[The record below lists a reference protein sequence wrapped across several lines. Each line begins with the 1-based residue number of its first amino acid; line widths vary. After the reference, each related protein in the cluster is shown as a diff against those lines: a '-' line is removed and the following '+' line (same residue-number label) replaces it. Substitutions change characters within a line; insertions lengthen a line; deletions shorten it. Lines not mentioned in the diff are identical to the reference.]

1 MRRSYTVGG
10 RATLTGAMVGTTL
23 GHYRIL
29 EQMGAGG
36 MGVVY
41 RATDTQLGRDVALK
55 VLPDRF
61 ARDAGRMTR
70 FSREARLLASLNHP
84 GIATVYGLA
93 ESGDVRAIAMELVEG
108 RTLADRLHDGPIPL
122 DEALPIASQI
132 AEALEAAHERGII
145 HRDLKPANVKVTTDG
160 TVKVLDFGLAKA
172 LVDPASAS
180 EMAES
185 PTISAVGS
193 QTGVI
198 LGTAAYMSPE
208 QARGKPLDRR
218 TDIWSF
224 GCVLY
229 EMLTGKSVFGDATVS
244 DMIVRILE
252 REPDWPALPDKTPL
266 AVRRVLRRCLQKDA
280 RQRLRDIAD
289 ARLELEETIASGFSG
304 AQDPATPA
312 VGSPPW
318 WRHRATPW
326 ISLLIG
332 AAGIGAGLWTL
343 VRTPPSA
350 DGPVMRF
357 PLNLPPTE
365 QLGGL
370 DFPSVALSPTG
381 EHLAYVASRGSTS
394 RLLLHRMESLQ
405 DEPMPGTERAIGPFF
420 SPDGKWVGFFADG
433 KLKKAP
439 IDGGAPV
446 ELCDAPIGFG
456 AVWGKDDIITFAP
469 TGGSGLMQ
477 APAAGGAS
485 REVTKLDME
494 KGEFSHRWPDVLPDE
509 DTILFTAGGTGN
521 WDDAQIVMQSLES
534 GARQNL
540 IAGTF
545 PRYIPTTG
553 HLVFAR
559 RGSLWA
565 VPLDVANQRVVGTP
579 VVVLPKVWVAADGAA
594 QFSLSPPGHIV
605 YVEGSPS
612 GSERALVWVDRNN
625 AIEPLAAKPDNY
637 SEPRLSPEGTRLA
650 VTITQA
656 SDSIWTFDIPTS
668 NFDPLTLEG
677 SNSMPVWTSE
687 GTRIAF
693 ASTKAGALNL
703 FWRPADGTG
712 TDERLAPSASP
723 QAPHSWSG
731 ATRSL
736 FFVESSPT
744 TGRDIWM
751 VSTDGDRQSRAI
763 LQSPDN
769 ETGPTVSRDG
779 RWLAYVSDES
789 GRDEVY
795 VVSLVGGP
803 GARAR
808 RVSTNGGT
816 EPLWSPAG
824 NEIFYRVGDRMMAS
838 SYRTAPAFQAGPP
851 QRLFEG
857 PYQKGRDSRP
867 AYDTADGRRF
877 LMVRTDDRNSSPT
890 QFQVVVEW
898 FTELKRRVP
907 K

>member
-1 MRRSYTVGG
+1 
-10 RATLTGAMVGTTL
+10 MVGTTL

-29 EQMGAGG
+29 EQIGAGG

-61 ARDAGRMTR
+61 ASDAGRMTR

-108 RTLADRLHDGPIPL
+108 RTLADRLHDGPMPL
-122 DEALPIASQI
+122 DEALPIATQI

-145 HRDLKPANVKVTTDG
+145 HRDLKPANVKVTADG
-160 TVKVLDFGLAKA
+160 IVKVLDFGLAKA
-172 LVDPASAS
+172 LVGPASAS

-193 QTGVI
+193 EIGVI

-229 EMLTGKSVFGDATVS
+229 EMLTAKSVFGDATVS
-244 DMIVRILE
+244 DMIARILE
-252 REPDWPALPDKTPL
+252 REPDWPALPEETPP
-266 AVRRVLRRCLQKDA
+266 AVRHVLRRCLQKDA

-289 ARLELEETIASGFSG
+289 ARLELEETITSGLSG
-304 AQDPATPA
+304 VQDAAAPA
-312 VGSPPW
+312 VGSRPW
-318 WRHRATPW
+318 WRRWATPG
-326 ISLLIG
+326 IGLVIG
-332 AAGIGAGLWTL
+332 AAGVSAALWTL
-343 VRTPPSA
+343 TRTSPAA
-350 DGPVMRF
+350 DGPMMRF
-357 PLNLPPTE
+357 SLSLPPNE

-381 EHLAYVASRGSTS
+381 EHLVYVGSRGSTS
-394 RLLLHRMESLQ
+394 RLLRHRMDSFQ
-405 DEPMPGTERAIGPFF
+405 DEPMAGTERAIDPFF

-456 AVWGKDDIITFAP
+456 AVWGKDGLITFAP

-477 APAAGGAS
+477 VPAAGGVS
-485 REVTKLDME
+485 REVTKLNTE
-494 KGEFSHRWPDVLPDE
+494 KGEFSHRWPEVLPDE
-509 DTILFTAGGTGN
+509 DTLLFAASTGN
-521 WDDAQIVMQSLES
+521 WDDAQIVMQSLKS

-553 HLVFAR
+553 HLIFAR

-565 VPLDVANQRVVGTP
+565 APLDVANQRVGTP
-579 VVVLPKVWVAADGAA
+579 TEVLKKVWVAVDGAA
-594 QFSLSPPGHIV
+594 QFSLSSLGHIV

-612 GSERALVWVDRNN
+612 GGERTLVWVDRRNG
-625 AIEPLAAKPDNY
+625 ATEPLAAEARNY
-637 SEPRLSPEGTRLA
+637 SEPRLSPDGTRLA
-650 VTITQA
+650 VTITQE

-668 NFDPLTLEG
+668 KSNQLTLEG
-677 SNSMPVWTSE
+677 SNSLPVWTSE
-687 GTRIAF
+687 GARIAF

-712 TDERLAPSASP
+712 TDERLVPSANP
-723 QAPHSWSG
+723 QAPHAWSA

-736 FFVESSPT
+736 FFVESSPS
-744 TGRDIWM
+744 TGRDIWV
-751 VSTDGDRQSRAI
+751 VSTDGDRKARAI
-763 LQSPDN
+763 LESPSN
-769 ETGPTVSRDG
+769 ETGPAVSRDG
-779 RWLAYVSDES
+779 RWLAYVSDKS

-795 VVSLVGGP
+795 VISLTGGP
-803 GARAR
+803 GARPAQ
-808 RVSTNGGT
+808 VSTDGGT
-816 EPLWSPAG
+816 EPFWSPAG
-824 NEIFYRVGDRMMAS
+824 NEIFYRIEDKMMAS
-838 SYRTAPAFQAGPP
+838 SYKAAPAFQAGPP
-851 QRLFEG
+851 QQLFDG
-857 PYQKGRDSRP
+857 SYQQGRDARP

-877 LMVRTDDRNSSPT
+877 LMIRTDDGNSSPT
-890 QFQVVVEW
+890 EFQIVLEW
-898 FTELKRRVP
+898 FAELKRRVP
-907 K
+907 E